1 MISKKDY
8 KKITK
13 EIIRLLKFCENLIAK
28 INDEKC
34 YYYEEIQSGDY
45 SDDDIEAIIKGTL
58 NDYEV
63 EMVSICL
70 QMLIFE
76 NWIERLEKDKY
87 CLLKWILKNKYL
99 PLPILVNYR
108 GMAKSFKKRYPFD
121 EMEETI
127 FLNLKEFYLH
137 EIILFMAQILQHYTD
152 VNFKINIM
160 DVNIIKDIYYGRN
173 LY

>member
-13 EIIRLLKFCENLIAK
+13 EIIRLLEFCDILIKK
-28 INDEKC
+28 IIDEKC
-34 YYYEEIQSGDY
+34 YYEKEIKSGDY

-76 NWIERLEKDKY
+76 NWTERLEKDKY
-87 CLLKWILKNKYL
+87 CLLKWILKYDIFYYE
-99 PLPILVNYR
+99 ILVNIR
-108 GMAKSFKKRYPFD
+108 EMAKSFKKR
-121 EMEETI
+121 
-127 FLNLKEFYLH
+127 L
-137 EIILFMAQILQHYTD
+137 
-152 VNFKINIM
+152 
-160 DVNIIKDIYYGRN
+160 G
-173 LY
+173 

>member
-1 MISKKDY
+1 
-8 KKITK
+8 
-13 EIIRLLKFCENLIAK
+13 LKFCENLIAK

-99 PLPILVNYR
+99 PLPILVNYH
-108 GMAKSFKKRYPFD
+108 GMAKSFKKRFSFD
-121 EMEETI
+121 EMEGTI
-127 FLNLKEFYLH
+127 YFVGLKEFYLC

-152 VNFKINIM
+152 VNFKNIM
-160 DVNIIKDIYYGRN
+160 DVNIIKDKFN
-173 LY
+173 

>member
-13 EIIRLLKFCENLIAK
+13 EIIRLLEFCDILIKK
-28 INDEKC
+28 IIDEKC
-34 YYYEEIQSGDY
+34 YYEKEIKSGDY

-76 NWIERLEKDKY
+76 NWTERLEKDKY
-87 CLLKWILKNKYL
+87 CLLKWILKYDIFYYE
-99 PLPILVNYR
+99 ILVNIR
-108 GMAKSFKKRYPFD
+108 EMAKSFKKRFSFD

-127 FLNLKEFYLH
+127 YLNLKEFYLH

-152 VNFKINIM
+152 VNFKNIM
-160 DVNIIKDIYYGRN
+160 DVNIIKDKHYGRN

>member
-1 MISKKDY
+1 MMK
-8 KKITK
+8 
-13 EIIRLLKFCENLIAK
+13 
-28 INDEKC
+28 KC

-99 PLPILVNYR
+99 PLPIWSITVEWQ
-108 GMAKSFKKRYPFD
+108 K
-121 EMEETI
+121 
-127 FLNLKEFYLH
+127 
-137 EIILFMAQILQHYTD
+137 
-152 VNFKINIM
+152 V
-160 DVNIIKDIYYGRN
+160 
-173 LY
+173 

>member
-1 MISKKDY
+1 M
-8 KKITK
+8 ITK
-13 EIIRLLKFCENLIAK
+13 II
-28 INDEKC
+28 DEKC
-34 YYYEEIQSGDY
+34 YYCEEIKNGDY

-63 EMVSICL
+63 YMASVCV

-76 NWIERLEKDKY
+76 NWTERLEKDKY
-87 CLLKWILKNKYL
+87 CLLKWILKYDIFYYE
-99 PLPILVNYR
+99 ILVNVR
-108 GMAKSFKKRYPFD
+108 EITKSFKKRFPFD

-127 FLNLKEFYLH
+127 YLNLKEFYLY

-152 VNFKINIM
+152 VNFKNIM
-160 DVNIIKDIYYGRN
+160 DVNIIKDKHYGRN

>member
-63 EMVSICL
+63 EMVSICV

-76 NWIERLEKDKY
+76 NWTERLEKDKY
-87 CLLKWILKNKYL
+87 CLLKWILKYDIFYYE
-99 PLPILVNYR
+99 ILVNDR
-108 GMAKSFKKRYPFD
+108 KITKSFKKRFSFD

-127 FLNLKEFYLH
+127 YFVNLKEFYLY

-152 VNFKINIM
+152 VNFKNIA
-160 DVNIIKDIYYGRN
+160 DVNIIKDKYY
-173 LY
+173 